1 MKPNIIEDHIFEFE
15 LFEEDG
21 SVLMA
26 AETSWRGMADELQE
40 LHYLKGARFINQ
52 LKLIIH
58 YGEFHLVE
66 GETDIYSA
74 ISENSDDFDNLI
86 NAARKA
92 VEHGYRIYILP
103 NPRGC
108 RTADFI
114 FEKKGI
120 LGLYDLKTVQGKGS
134 VGTQLLDS
142 IGQTNRVLLNM
153 TTDYSSRLLASDIK
167 NYFETNQDALEV
179 LIFKGKKVL
188 PVNRIQVQSPDFNRV
203 FRKRYEKKS
212 HPKVTLKW
220 SSVDQVLLPALSGV
234 VKIYIL
240 TLQR

>member
-1 MKPNIIEDHIFEFE
+1 MESAIIEDTIFEFE
-15 LFEEDG
+15 PFEEDG
-21 SVLMA
+21 SVLLA

-52 LKLIIH
+52 LKQIIH
-58 YGEFHLVE
+58 YGEFNLVE
-66 GETDIYSA
+66 GETDIFSA

-92 VEHGYRIYILP
+92 VEHGYRVYILP
-103 NPRGC
+103 NPRSC

-120 LGLYDLKTVQGKGS
+120 LGLYDLKTVYGKGS

-153 TTDYSSRLLASDIK
+153 ITDYNARLLSSEIK
-167 NYFETNQDALEV
+167 AYFEANDQAVEV
-179 LIFKGKKVL
+179 LIFKGKKSISVS
-188 PVNRIQVQSPDFNRV
+188 RWQVEAPNFNRL
-203 FRKRYEKKS
+203 FRKKYEK
-212 HPKVTLKW
+212 
-220 SSVDQVLLPALSGV
+220 
-234 VKIYIL
+234 
-240 TLQR
+240 